1 MREMTADRSRRESA
15 STTHLPFN
23 IYLFQTLF
31 QINFCSVPIF
41 SSDLRSVYDHVIEN
55 DNFKMFFLVL
65 DLLFVMKNIF
75 VSISTYKNVQR
86 QNSRY
91 KKI

>member
-1 MREMTADRSRRESA
+1 MREMTADWSRRESA

-23 IYLFQTLF
+23 IFIFQTLF

-55 DNFKMFFLVL
+55 DNFK
-65 DLLFVMKNIF
+65 
-75 VSISTYKNVQR
+75 NVFPCFRITFCNEEHICIDIHVQKR
-86 QNSRY
+86 SEAKFKEQ
-91 KKI
+91 KI